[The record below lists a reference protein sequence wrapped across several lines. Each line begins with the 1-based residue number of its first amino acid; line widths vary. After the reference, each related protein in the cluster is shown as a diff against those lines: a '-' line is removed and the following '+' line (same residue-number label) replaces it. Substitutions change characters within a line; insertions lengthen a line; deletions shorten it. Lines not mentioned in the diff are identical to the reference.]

1 MYFFK
6 FLPKIKE
13 ESIFKSYFI
22 FSFTIIILGAFS
34 IGYFIIGEERE
45 HLEDVIKRIERS
57 IVTQK
62 KELIKSEVR
71 RVKEYIDIE
80 RKNAL
85 KDTKEKTDR

>member
-22 FSFTIIILGAFS
+22 FTLSVIILATCAVC
-34 IGYFIIGEERE
+34 YVVIGEEKE
-45 HLEDVIKRIERS
+45 QLDKEINRIRS
-57 IVTQK
+57 AVVEQK
-62 KELIKSEVR
+62 KGLIKSEVR

-85 KDTKEKTDR
+85 KDTKEKIC